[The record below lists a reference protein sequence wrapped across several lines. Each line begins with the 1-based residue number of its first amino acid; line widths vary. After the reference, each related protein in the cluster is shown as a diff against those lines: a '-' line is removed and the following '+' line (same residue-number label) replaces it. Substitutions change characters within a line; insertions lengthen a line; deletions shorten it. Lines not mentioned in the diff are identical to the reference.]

1 MIDVGGM
8 SRDRILAA
16 VAELRQPTRTVA
28 ETAVR
33 VRNLDRKL
41 LHSAMRAR
49 RKAESFVQAANTR
62 KRVPLKLC
70 AHGLCAR
77 FARWGGLCMY
87 HAKAARSK
95 LSNSAGCFDRQ
106 Q

>member
-1 MIDVGGM
+1 MSDVGGM
-8 SRDRILAA
+8 SPARI
-16 VAELRQPTRTVA
+16 AEAIAEMRQPARTVA

-49 RKAESFVQAANTR
+49 RKAEAFVRVANTR
-62 KRVPLKLC
+62 KRVPLTLC
-70 AHGLCAR
+70 SHGLCAR

-95 LSNSAGCFDRQ
+95 LSKSAGRFDRQ
-106 Q
+106 A